1 MTYLQAAA
9 VFGAATTLAL
19 ATVNAPYS
27 GVRGTAS
34 VVAAARCVEGSETR
48 GFSSVDEGEIRW
60 TESSKYD
67 SLRRHAITEW
77 NRFRK
82 IDIAADGASTVND
95 LEFRD
100 YHNKNDRAAARWE
113 RHGGLGQTDYIY
125 LNKHW
130 LDDVYEREP
139 EYRKNIVVHEL
150 GHALGLCH
158 KADSVDSVLRR
169 NASDKTVPTA
179 VDKANYRKLW
189 G

>member
-1 MTYLQAAA
+1 MTFPQAIAA
-9 VFGAATTLAL
+9 FGAATTLAL
-19 ATVNAPYS
+19 ATTNAPYA
-27 GVRGTAS
+27 GVPVPARA
-34 VVAAARCVEGSETR
+34 VAAARCVEGSETR
-48 GFSSVDEGEIRW
+48 GFSSVDAGEIRW

-67 SLRRHAITEW
+67 SLRKHAITEW

-82 IDIAADGASTVND
+82 INIAPDGASTVND

-100 YHNKNDRAAARWE
+100 YYDKNDRAAAKWE
-113 RHGGLGQTDYIY
+113 RHGGVAQTDYIY

-139 EYRKNIVVHEL
+139 AYRKNIVVHEL

-179 VDKANYRKLW
+179 VDKANYVKLW